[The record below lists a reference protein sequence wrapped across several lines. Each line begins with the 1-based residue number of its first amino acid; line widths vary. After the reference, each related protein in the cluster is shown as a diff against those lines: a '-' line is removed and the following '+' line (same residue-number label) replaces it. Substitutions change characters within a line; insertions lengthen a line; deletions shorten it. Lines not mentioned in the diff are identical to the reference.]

1 MNHNMSLY
9 RRLNLRQLVQV
20 GVSLNLLH
28 WANMSNISLTS
39 NNNTKRERVNSTIS
53 IIFQKAL

>member
-20 GVSLNLLH
+20 GVSLNLLY
-28 WANMSNISLTS
+28 WANVSNISLTS

-53 IIFQKAL
+53 VIFQKAL

>member
-9 RRLNLRQLVQV
+9 MRLNLRQLVQV
-20 GVSLNLLH
+20 VVSLNLLH

>member
-9 RRLNLRQLVQV
+9 MRLNLRQLVQV
-20 GVSLNLLH
+20 VVSLNLLH

-53 IIFQKAL
+53 TIFQKAL

>member
-20 GVSLNLLH
+20 VVSLNLLH

-39 NNNTKRERVNSTIS
+39 NNNIKRERVNSTKS

>member
-20 GVSLNLLH
+20 VVSLNLLH
-28 WANMSNISLTS
+28 WDNMSNISLTS
-39 NNNTKRERVNSTIS
+39 NNNTKRERVNSTIN

>member
-20 GVSLNLLH
+20 VVSLNLLY

>member
-1 MNHNMSLY
+1 MSHNMSLY

-20 GVSLNLLH
+20 VVSLNLLH

>member
-53 IIFQKAL
+53 TIFQKAL

>member
-20 GVSLNLLH
+20 GVSLNILH

>member
-20 GVSLNLLH
+20 VVSLNLLH